1 MPRPAAI
8 SYEQVAVLCAQ
19 LAADGQRPTISRLA
33 VALGNKG
40 STRLISAYLK
50 RYVEESGKLQL
61 TPKRHR
67 PGWSEELNQLADEF
81 LGELRALAFADAA
94 TAFEADRAGWQAEL
108 NEMLQRVSEV
118 ELLREEAETLA
129 TQRQQTLE
137 QQAALIMQLQT
148 ERDYLRTKLKQA
160 EDLLTEQQDHT
171 MRLTDN
177 VLALKDQLLQQE
189 QTWQQQ
195 LTERLQAQQAS
206 YAAEAEKARK
216 IAQDERQYLMEQ
228 TYELRQAY
236 ARERATL
243 EQAINSAQA
252 ETTLARQQGQQ
263 WRSELQQAQKQR
275 DAVASRLTSAEANL
289 NLQTMQLQIAQQQL
303 QQLMSADQYPATPST
318 ASTEEHPLT
327 KQERS

>member
-8 SYEQVAVLCAQ
+8 SYEQVAALCAQ

-61 TPKRHR
+61 TPQRQR
-67 PGWSEELNQLADEF
+67 PGWSEELNQLADGF

-137 QQAALIMQLQT
+137 QQAALIMQLQA
-148 ERDYLRTKLKQA
+148 ERDYLRVQLQQA
-160 EDLLTEQQDHT
+160 EDLLTEQQDHNT
-171 MRLTDN
+171 RHTDN

-195 LTERLQAQQAS
+195 LTERLQAQQAN
-206 YAAEAEKARK
+206 YAAEAEKART

-236 ARERATL
+236 ARERSTL
-243 EQAINSAQA
+243 EQALKTAQS

-263 WRSELQQAQKQR
+263 WRSELRQ
-275 DAVASRLTSAEANL
+275 
-289 NLQTMQLQIAQQQL
+289 AQQQSEAATKQLATAETRLQLQATQLQALQHQL
-303 QQLMSADQYPATPST
+303 QQFTSAATST
-318 ASTEEHPLT
+318 APG
-327 KQERS
+327 QPQG